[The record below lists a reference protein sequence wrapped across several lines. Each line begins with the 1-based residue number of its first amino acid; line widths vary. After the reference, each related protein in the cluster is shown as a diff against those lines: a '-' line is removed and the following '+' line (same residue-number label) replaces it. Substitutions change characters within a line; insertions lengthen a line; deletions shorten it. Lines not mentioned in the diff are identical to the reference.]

1 MFRNRRKVLHA
12 AVSSVA
18 MMLLL
23 AGTVAF
29 ATPAALPENSGA
41 RTISVNGTAQ
51 VTLKPDIAWVS
62 LGTLTQ
68 DVSAEAARKANNTLM
83 AKVYDA
89 LKAQGVDLDK
99 DVKTTAYSIN
109 PRYEENGT
117 KITGYNIN
125 NTIRVKVRDLDKLGS
140 ILETATQAG
149 ANTSGGL
156 YFDVENREGA
166 YNQALEKAI
175 ENARLRAQTLAKSA
189 GAVLGPVVSASESG
203 GYNPRPIY
211 FSRGYAADGGVPVS
225 SGTMQVSASVGVTF
239 ELR

>member
-1 MFRNRRKVLHA
+1 MLRNRRKALLA
-12 AVSSVA
+12 AVSVVA

-29 ATPAALPENSGA
+29 ATPAALPENTGA

-68 DVSAEAARKANNTLM
+68 HASAEAARKANNTLM
-83 AKVYDA
+83 AKVYEA

-99 DVKTTAYSIN
+99 DVKTTNYSIN
-109 PRYEENGT
+109 PRYEENGA
-117 KITGYNIN
+117 KITGYDIK
-125 NTIRVKVRDLDKLGS
+125 NTIQVRVRSLDKLGA
-140 ILETATQAG
+140 ILEAATQAG

-156 YFDVENREGA
+156 YFDVENREDA

-189 GAVLGPVVSASESG
+189 GATLGPVVSASESG

-211 FSRGYAADGGVPVS
+211 FTRGYAADGGVPVS